1 MLVKDLFQQIRYA
14 INDQDKIEFSDAELL
29 NYVNQAQ
36 DYISNI
42 AINNGFKGLLK
53 ETDLTL
59 TNSQATLPSD
69 FVREY
74 SVTNGMFILKS
85 VPPDAE
91 VDEFSY
97 KIIGRDLYSKNENLK
112 LYYFYMYPAYV
123 SVNDELAIPNIF
135 LNLLREI
142 ATYLALNRV
151 NINTNF
157 EVQLAQFFESRLL
170 QVINN
175 YGNSNIERPMPFVV

>member
-1 MLVKDLFQQIRYA
+1 MLVKDILSQIRYA
-14 INDQDKIEFSDAELL
+14 INDTDKIEFSDTELL

-36 DYISNI
+36 DYISNV

-59 TNSQATLPSD
+59 TDGKVALPDD

-91 VDEFSY
+91 VDEYSY
-97 KIIGRDLYSKNENLK
+97 KIVGNLLFSKNENLK
-112 LYYFYMYPAYV
+112 LYYFYMYPPYV
-123 SVNDELAIPNIF
+123 SVNDELVIPNIF

-175 YGNSNIERPMPFVV
+175 YGNSYIERPMPFVV